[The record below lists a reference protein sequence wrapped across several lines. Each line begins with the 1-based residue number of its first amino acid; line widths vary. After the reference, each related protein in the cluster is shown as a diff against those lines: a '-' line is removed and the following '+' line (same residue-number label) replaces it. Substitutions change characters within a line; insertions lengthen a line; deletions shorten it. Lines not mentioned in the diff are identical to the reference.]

1 MDGMRTPAT
10 ELIRAMAAGDHEA
23 FARFYDR
30 YASLV
35 FPLVLRIVGERA
47 AAADVLQDVFWEAW
61 RTAAAYDP
69 ARGTP
74 QAWIVTS
81 ARTRAIDRV
90 RAMRRRDET
99 FGAPLD
105 PASAPEASGDVAAP
119 AVDRALGA
127 EALARLPAPQ
137 REVIELAYYAGLTQ
151 REIAALVE
159 QPLGSVQTRI
169 RLAVARLR
177 ELVTLP

>member
-10 ELIRAMAAGDHEA
+10 DLIRAMAAGDHEA

-61 RTAAAYDP
+61 RTAAAYDR

-74 QAWIVTS
+74 QAWIVTC
-81 ARTRAIDRV
+81 ARTRVIDRV
-90 RAMRRRDET
+90 RAMRRRGET
-99 FGAPLD
+99 IVAPLD
-105 PASAPEASGDVAAP
+105 PAAA
-119 AVDRALGA
+119 D
-127 EALARLPAPQ
+127 ALARLPAPQ

-151 REIAALVE
+151 REIAALME
-159 QPLGSVQTRI
+159 QPLASLQTRI